1 MGDGVEQPTCSSPDI
16 FATKSGSSSV
26 TAFCAFA
33 PMPIRRRP
41 SSHMSDGHVTVN
53 WISSVSAPS
62 RCAYSISSFR
72 RQTISWCGER
82 CGGEVGMPARVW
94 LCCPPFVIKKNGEA
108 HAHGKFGSMPAGF

>member
-53 WISSVSAPS
+53 
-62 RCAYSISSFR
+62 
-72 RQTISWCGER
+72 
-82 CGGEVGMPARVW
+82 
-94 LCCPPFVIKKNGEA
+94 
-108 HAHGKFGSMPAGF
+108 